1 MERHFETAAGL
12 VNVIIFP
19 VTIEGGDASLKAL
32 TPVMALDESV
42 RATAWKQLFA
52 ADAGISVPGGQPAPV
67 VTDETLAETAR
78 GAIGV
83 NEVAFRAYRLPG
95 TPWTISDDGRYVPQ
109 AVLSSP
115 AALMAFLNGERHDGQ

>member
-1 MERHFETAAGL
+1 
-12 VNVIIFP
+12 
-19 VTIEGGDASLKAL
+19 
-32 TPVMALDESV
+32 MALPEAE
-42 RATAWKQLFA
+42 RATAWKTLFS
-52 ADAGISVPGGQPAPV
+52 ADAGVSVPG
-67 VTDETLAETAR
+67 TTLTSGTPEPEKAEIAR

-115 AALMAFLNGERHDGQ
+115 AALKAFLEGGNHDGQ